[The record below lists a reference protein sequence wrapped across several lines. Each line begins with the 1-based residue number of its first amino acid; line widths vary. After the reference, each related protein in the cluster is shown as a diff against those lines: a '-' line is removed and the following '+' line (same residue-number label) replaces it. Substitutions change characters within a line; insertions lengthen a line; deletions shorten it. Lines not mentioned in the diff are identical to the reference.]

1 MFFWIPTN
9 ETNEKKLY
17 KDLLK
22 IAGLE
27 IPLKQLA
34 APRQKWM
41 KGSQKENLGD
51 DLGKAV
57 EYGEKFEDFST
68 KKHASGRTK

>member
-1 MFFWIPTN
+1 MKPT
-9 ETNEKKLY
+9 KRSY
-17 KDLLK
+17 KDLLN

-41 KGSQKENLGD
+41 KGSPKENLGD
-51 DLGKAV
+51 DLGI
-57 EYGEKFEDFST
+57 SC
-68 KKHASGRTK
+68 

>member
-1 MFFWIPTN
+1 MKPT
-9 ETNEKKLY
+9 KRSY

-41 KGSQKENLGD
+41 KGRRKILVTTWEKLLIMDRNLKTFRQKSMHLG
-51 DLGKAV
+51 V
-57 EYGEKFEDFST
+57 
-68 KKHASGRTK
+68 RTE

>member
-1 MFFWIPTN
+1 MKPT
-9 ETNEKKLY
+9 KRSY

-41 KGSQKENLGD
+41 KGSPKENLGD

-57 EYGEKFEDFST
+57 EYGENLKTFRPKNMHLGVRSE
-68 KKHASGRTK
+68 